1 MGAQYQEVVF
11 TACTPAALEAQFRQ
25 LQTDQY
31 NAHMAENFTDAE
43 PGEQIEYD
51 GYCGTFYGKPGLTIH
66 GPKVVDGPEFVDELN
81 TSKWN
86 NADAVRVSREPNE
99 HSTDD
104 FYWYIGG
111 WCSS

>member
-1 MGAQYQEVVF
+1 MGGSYQEVEF
-11 TACTPAALEAQFRQ
+11 PACTPAELESKFID

-31 NAHMAENFTDAE
+31 NGHMAELFSEAE
-43 PGEQIEYD
+43 PGQQVEYD

-66 GPKVVDGPEFVDELN
+66 AIRVVDGYEFVQKLD

-86 NADAVRVSREPNE
+86 NADAIRVKREPNE
-99 HSTDD
+99 HSKDD